1 MYDVYQRIA
10 ILSGAFLTM
19 GESDNHSI
27 QFNIDQVYRLNS
39 DSATALRVTGAPT
52 RVWVDPK
59 SHYEMIAPP
68 RHNINRLEGLWEL
81 TCTNTLRAI
90 TLLEQAKKR
99 CEYLDCGKETRRI
112 RR

>member
-39 DSATALRVTGAPT
+39 DSATALRVTGGSANPC
-52 RVWVDPK
+52 VGGSEV
-59 SHYEMIAPP
+59 
-68 RHNINRLEGLWEL
+68 
-81 TCTNTLRAI
+81 TLRNDCTPTPQHQSIRGAVGI
-90 TLLEQAKKR
+90 DMH
-99 CEYLDCGKETRRI
+99 EYTSRHHSS
-112 RR
+112 